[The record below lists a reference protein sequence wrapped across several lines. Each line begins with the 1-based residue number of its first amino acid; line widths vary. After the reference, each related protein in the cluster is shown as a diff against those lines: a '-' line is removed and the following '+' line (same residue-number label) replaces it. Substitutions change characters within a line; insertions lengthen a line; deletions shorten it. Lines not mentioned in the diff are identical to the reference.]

1 MEKNKLPSIIT
12 YITFIGF
19 VVALV
24 LNNDKQG
31 DDKRFNAFHLRQ
43 SLGIFIIMAVVS
55 TLLQILHLY
64 TISGLFNL
72 LCFIVIILQIVGAAN
87 EEYKYV
93 PYIGKKIDQTFGR
106 LFE

>member
-12 YITFIGF
+12 YITIIGF
-19 VVALV
+19 IVALV

-43 SLGIFIIMAVVS
+43 SLGLLILITVLS
-55 TLLQILHLY
+55 TLLRLLHLD
-64 TISGLFNL
+64 TVNGILNL
-72 LCFIVIILQIVGAAN
+72 LYFIICILQIVGAAN
-87 EEYKYV
+87 GEYKYV